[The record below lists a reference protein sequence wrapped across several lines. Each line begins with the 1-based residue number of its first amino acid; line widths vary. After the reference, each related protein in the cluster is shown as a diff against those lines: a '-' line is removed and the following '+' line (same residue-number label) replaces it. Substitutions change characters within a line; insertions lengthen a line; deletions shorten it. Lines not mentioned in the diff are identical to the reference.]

1 MQLADQQMYQ
11 EKGSITAVRA
21 TTGGAEAAGK
31 KQEGWQ
37 SEPAWV
43 TLNLYLG
50 DRGQVRV
57 TIMITISFLIL
68 LIFLTIVAVPVA
80 IAAFLLKVS
89 FKILGWLIGICF
101 TLALLISLL
110 LISVM

>member
-1 MQLADQQMYQ
+1 MF
-11 EKGSITAVRA
+11 
-21 TTGGAEAAGK
+21 
-31 KQEGWQ
+31 
-37 SEPAWV
+37 
-43 TLNLYLG
+43 
-50 DRGQVRV
+50 
-57 TIMITISFLIL
+57 TISFLIL

-89 FKILGWLIGICF
+89 FKILGWLISICF

>member
-1 MQLADQQMYQ
+1 M
-11 EKGSITAVRA
+11 TA
-21 TTGGAEAAGK
+21 GAEAAGK
-31 KQEGWQ
+31 RKQEGWQ
-37 SEPAWV
+37 AAPAWV
-43 TLNLYLG
+43 TFNLYSR
-50 DRGQVRV
+50 DRAQVGGI
-57 TIMITISFLIL
+57 IMFTISFLIL